1 MSYLI
6 DEGSNVRHLLM
17 GNEAIV
23 RGALEAGV
31 NVATGYPGTPSSEI
45 IERFSTVARERN
57 VYVEWSTNE
66 KVAVE
71 VAAAASFA
79 GLRSMC
85 VMKQNGVNVAS
96 DFLLH
101 LASSGTRGGMLL
113 VSCDDPGALSSV
125 NEGESRLFARL
136 LEIPLLEPG
145 DFQEAKDITRWAF
158 DLSEEIRNIVMIRS
172 VTRLSHASGNVV
184 YGPLP
189 ATRATGEIHLQRPPP
204 RRRRRDR

>member
-6 DEGSNVRHLLM
+6 DEGKNVQHLLM

-23 RGALEAGV
+23 RGALEAGI
-31 NVATGYPGTPSSEI
+31 NVAAGYPGTPSSEI
-45 IERFSTVARERN
+45 IESFSQVAKERN
-57 VYVEWSTNE
+57 LYVEWSTNE

-101 LASSGTRGGMLL
+101 LASSGTRGGDAPCLL
-113 VSCDDPGALSSV
+113 RR
-125 NEGESRLFARL
+125 SR
-136 LEIPLLEPG
+136 
-145 DFQEAKDITRWAF
+145 
-158 DLSEEIRNIVMIRS
+158 
-172 VTRLSHASGNVV
+172 
-184 YGPLP
+184 
-189 ATRATGEIHLQRPPP
+189 RPVE
-204 RRRRRDR
+204 RQ

>member
-6 DEGSNVRHLLM
+6 DEGNDTQHLLM

-23 RGALEAGV
+23 RGALEAGI

-45 IERFSTVARERN
+45 IERFSGVAKERN
-57 VYVEWSTNE
+57 LYVEWSTNE
-66 KVAVE
+66 KVAAE

-125 NEGESRLFARL
+125 NEG
-136 LEIPLLEPG
+136 
-145 DFQEAKDITRWAF
+145 
-158 DLSEEIRNIVMIRS
+158 
-172 VTRLSHASGNVV
+172 
-184 YGPLP
+184 
-189 ATRATGEIHLQRPPP
+189 
-204 RRRRRDR
+204 